1 MSRRD
6 DTPAEKTGMRL
17 DKWLWVARF
26 FKTRSLAAQDIE
38 RGRVLVNTQ
47 VAKPARE
54 VRVGDSISLRQ
65 PGVPTPRVV
74 QVLGL
79 AAMRGPASV
88 AQQLFAES
96 AESIAAREQFLAQR
110 SLEPAHALEG
120 RPTKRDQRQ
129 LAEWQRW
136 SASVGDDID

>member
-6 DTPAEKTGMRL
+6 DTPAEKHGMRL

-26 FKTRSLAAQDIE
+26 FKTRSLAAQDID

-47 VAKPARE
+47 PAKPARE
-54 VRVGDSISLRQ
+54 VRVGDAISLRQ

-88 AQQLFAES
+88 AQQLFSES

-110 SLEPAHALEG
+110 SMEPAQTIEG
-120 RPTKRDQRQ
+120 RPTKRHQRQ

-136 SASVGDDID
+136 SARVGDDTD

>member
-6 DTPAEKTGMRL
+6 DTPAEKAGMRL

-38 RGRVLVNTQ
+38 RGRVLANGHP
-47 VAKPARE
+47 AKPSRE
-54 VRVGDSISLRQ
+54 VRVGDTISVRQ
-65 PGVPTPRVV
+65 PGAPTPRVV

-79 AAMRGPASV
+79 AAMRGPAPV

-96 AESIAAREQFLAQR
+96 AESIAARERFLAQR
-110 SLEPAHALEG
+110 STEPAHAIEG

-129 LAEWQRW
+129 LAQWQRW
-136 SASVGDDID
+136 SASVGDDNE

>member
-1 MSRRD
+1 
-6 DTPAEKTGMRL
+6 MRL

-38 RGRVLVNTQ
+38 KGRVMVNGHP
-47 VAKPARE
+47 AKPSRE
-54 VRVGDSISLRQ
+54 VRVGDALSLRP
-65 PGVPTPRVV
+65 PGAPAPRVV

-79 AAMRGPASV
+79 SAMRGPASA

-110 SLEPAHALEG
+110 RAEPTHTLEG

-129 LAEWQRW
+129 LAQWQRW
-136 SASVGDDID
+136 SASVADDGE

>member
-47 VAKPARE
+47 AAKPARE
-54 VRVGDSISLRQ
+54 VRVGDAISLRQ

-110 SLEPAHALEG
+110 SMEPAQTIEG

-136 SASVGDDID
+136 SASVGDDTD

>member
-47 VAKPARE
+47 AAKPARE
-54 VRVGDSISLRQ
+54 VRVGDAISLRQ

-79 AAMRGPASV
+79 AAMRGPASM

-110 SLEPAHALEG
+110 SMEPAQTIEG

-136 SASVGDDID
+136 SASVGDDTD